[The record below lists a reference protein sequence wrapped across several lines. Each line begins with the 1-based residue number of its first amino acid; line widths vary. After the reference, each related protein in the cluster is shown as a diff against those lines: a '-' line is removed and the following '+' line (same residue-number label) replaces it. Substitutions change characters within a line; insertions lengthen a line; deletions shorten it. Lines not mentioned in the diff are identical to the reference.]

1 MLLPDPVL
9 DNIRQPCSTK
19 HGLHPTHCGNGERCQ
34 GCLILLLLS
43 AESRGHPSAR
53 FQHQDVSADRSL
65 WLVIHCEVEK
75 LTSPSPSFQKAESDL
90 DYIQAMLEF
99 EMVKGHADGLSKENP
114 LVVIQQLSQV
124 KSRYKMLCE
133 QLERIST
140 ERRESMRLIRA
151 TLAKTMKLVQE
162 IQQHTG
168 MEVALLS
175 CLA

>member
-1 MLLPDPVL
+1 MKENYLPL
-9 DNIRQPCSTK
+9 K
-19 HGLHPTHCGNGERCQ
+19 
-34 GCLILLLLS
+34 
-43 AESRGHPSAR
+43 
-53 FQHQDVSADRSL
+53 
-65 WLVIHCEVEK
+65 
-75 LTSPSPSFQKAESDL
+75 FQKAESDL

-99 EMVKGHADGLSKENP
+99 EMVKGHADGLSKEENP

-168 MEVALLS
+168 MEISPLS
-175 CLA
+175 EEEELAMQHLMYQTLQVSDTPEKQNCPKEHETH

>member
-1 MLLPDPVL
+1 ME
-9 DNIRQPCSTK
+9 I
-19 HGLHPTHCGNGERCQ
+19 
-34 GCLILLLLS
+34 
-43 AESRGHPSAR
+43 
-53 FQHQDVSADRSL
+53 
-65 WLVIHCEVEK
+65 W
-75 LTSPSPSFQKAESDL
+75 FQKAESDL

-99 EMVKGHADGLSKENP
+99 EMVKGHADGLSKEENP

-168 MEVALLS
+168 MEISPLS
-175 CLA
+175 EEEELAMQHLMYQTLQVTDAPEKQNCPKEHESH

>member
-1 MLLPDPVL
+1 MPP
-9 DNIRQPCSTK
+9 P
-19 HGLHPTHCGNGERCQ
+19 EECQ
-34 GCLILLLLS
+34 LFNMETAVTTL
-43 AESRGHPSAR
+43 E
-53 FQHQDVSADRSL
+53 
-65 WLVIHCEVEK
+65 
-75 LTSPSPSFQKAESDL
+75 TMFQKAESDL

-99 EMVKGHADGLSKENP
+99 EMVKGHADGLSKEENP

-168 MEVALLS
+168 MEISPLS
-175 CLA
+175 EEEELAMQHLMYQTLQVTDAPEKQNCPKEHESH